1 MDESSKSK
9 LNSTLDTSTLDLSE
23 DKIKDLLAQVTAI
36 NKTQAIIEFNL
47 DGTILNANKNFLN
60 VISYNIDEI
69 VGKHH
74 RIFCESSYFNSNEYR
89 LFWEKLNRGDFDS
102 GEYKR
107 IGKDG
112 KEIWIQA
119 SYNPIFD
126 LFGKPY
132 KIIKFATDITSQKL
146 KNADYEGQI
155 SAIGK
160 SQAIIEF
167 NLDGIIQNAN
177 DNFLNTMGYS
187 LSEVKGKHH
196 RMFCETNYT
205 NSNEYRL
212 FWEKLNRGEFDS
224 GEYKRIGKGG
234 KEIYISASYN
244 PIFDLNGKPFKII
257 KYASDVS
264 KQKLKDQ
271 ELNALSKTQ
280 AVINFNLDGTIIEA
294 NDNFLSTMGYR
305 MDEIKGKHHSMF
317 CDSKYTNKSEYREFW
332 NKLNHGQFI
341 TGQFQRFAKGNREI
355 WLQASYNPVFD
366 LSGKVFKVVKYATEI
381 TKEKK
386 EWLDLVRILGE
397 TVSFPKDDWTIPIVI
412 ETKYFDFALH
422 RLFELV
428 WHSIKEVELK
438 IIYLLT

>member
-1 MDESSKSK
+1 
-9 LNSTLDTSTLDLSE
+9 
-23 DKIKDLLAQVTAI
+23 
-36 NKTQAIIEFNL
+36 
-47 DGTILNANKNFLN
+47 
-60 VISYNIDEI
+60 
-69 VGKHH
+69 
-74 RIFCESSYFNSNEYR
+74 
-89 LFWEKLNRGDFDS
+89 
-102 GEYKR
+102 
-107 IGKDG
+107 
-112 KEIWIQA
+112 
-119 SYNPIFD
+119 
-126 LFGKPY
+126 
-132 KIIKFATDITSQKL
+132 
-146 KNADYEGQI
+146 
-155 SAIGK
+155 
-160 SQAIIEF
+160 
-167 NLDGIIQNAN
+167 
-177 DNFLNTMGYS
+177 MGYS

-386 EWLDLVRILGE
+386 RMARSCSNFGRDSDSVGC
-397 TVSFPKDDWTIPIVI
+397 SFRRAC
-412 ETKYFDFALH
+412 YHCF
-422 RLFELV
+422 
-428 WHSIKEVELK
+428 SISSEC
-438 IIYLLT
+438 